1 MCRINT
7 ILLTGL
13 LLCQCCLA
21 QQNNVWYFGKKAG
34 LNFNSAGSNPI
45 PVGLNNSAMDANEGC
60 SSICD
65 ADGNLLF
72 YSNGVT
78 VFNRNHQI
86 MLNGDNLAGNIS
98 AVQSCIIV
106 PAPGNVDIYYVFTT
120 DALENFFA
128 RGYTYS
134 IINMTGDNGNGEVVT
149 KNAPLWGSCTE
160 RMTAA
165 RHGNGTAVWLIT
177 NDNNS
182 NIFRAWLIDCNG
194 ININPVVS
202 AAGAVMDQYITS
214 NNGMIKISPDG
225 KQLCHTSF
233 PDPESTT
240 SSTHFFQLFDFD
252 NITGIISNPRQI
264 ILPNSKVLAC
274 EYSANSKLL
283 YLSDPVVK
291 SIIQVEPTLPS
302 INAIIASRVTI
313 NSSPAGYFGIQLAP
327 DSKIYLADIGSTLG
341 VINKPDIKGT
351 GCNYVNS
358 QVTLTSGTSY
368 LSLPSFINDIST
380 GSITN
385 GFSSSFV
392 DSCRGIIQ
400 FSGFSTL
407 PGTTTWAWDF
417 GDGNTS
423 NLQNP
428 VHTYSPVNQNYTVQL
443 TMSTTNGCGTV
454 IRTKTIYAG
463 AISATPDFDFT
474 ASCTSDIVQFNNH
487 SVFLPDTA
495 VIRYLWDFDD
505 GNTSTAINPTHR
517 FQGSG
522 SYDIRLTMQT
532 TTTCLDKSI
541 VKTLSLE
548 PLNLQV
554 SPDQEIDMGQ
564 TVQLSATGGFTYV
577 WTPAKWLSDDSIANP
592 LATPQNTITYK
603 IVTKNVLGC
612 SDSAYV
618 SVKVLPPPGIYMP
631 SGFTPNNDGLND
643 LIKPIITKEFSL
655 QEFSIYNRWGQKIFT
670 TSQKEVG
677 WNGQLINMLQDT
689 GVYIW
694 IINATDTRTNKK
706 QQLKGT
712 FTLIR

>member
-1 MCRINT
+1 MCRINI

-34 LNFNSAGSNPI
+34 LNFNSGGSNPI
-45 PVGLNNSAMDANEGC
+45 PVGLNNSAMDTNEGC

-65 ADGNLLF
+65 ANGNLLF

-106 PAPGNVDIYYVFTT
+106 PAPGNVDIYYVFTA
-120 DALENFFA
+120 DALENSFA

-240 SSTHFFQLFDFD
+240 SGTHFFQLFDFD

-264 ILPNSKVLAC
+264 VLPNSKVLAC
-274 EYSANSKLL
+274 EYSPNSKLL
-283 YLSDPVVK
+283 YLSDPPAK

-313 NSSPAGYFGIQLAP
+313 SSSPAGYFGIQLAP
-327 DSKIYLADIGSTLG
+327 DGKIYLADIGSTLG
-341 VINKPDIKGT
+341 VINKPDIKGS

-385 GFSSSFV
+385 GFSYSFV
-392 DSCRGIIQ
+392 DSCQGIIQ
-400 FSGFSTL
+400 FNGFSSL
-407 PGTTTWAWDF
+407 PGTTLWAWDF

-428 VHTYSPVNQNYTVQL
+428 VNTFSPVNQNYIVRL
-443 TMSTTNGCGTV
+443 TMSTTTGCGTV

-474 ASCTSDIVQFNNH
+474 ASCTSDIVQFINQ

-495 VIRYLWDFDD
+495 IIRYLWDFDD

-532 TTTCLDKSI
+532 TTACLDKSI

-603 IVTKNVLGC
+603 VVTKNVLGC

-643 LIKPIITKEFSL
+643 VIKPIITKEFSL
-655 QEFSIYNRWGQKIFT
+655 QEFSIYNRWGQKIFS

-689 GVYIW
+689 GVYVW